1 MQHIVAAIA
10 NTPLRSVAKSPFGI
24 RKQYLLSRRKYIQFN
39 LFWKGRASYLC
50 PKGNMSVRV
59 RFAPSPTG
67 PLHIGGVRTALYN
80 YLFAKQHK
88 GSFVLRIEDT
98 DQGRYV
104 DGAEKYIANTLN
116 WMGISP
122 DESPLVGGAHGPYR
136 QSERKDLYIKH
147 INELLCSEK
156 AYIAFDTAE
165 DLDVLRKEAE
175 AKGETFIYNWKN
187 RKGLANSISLGEIET
202 EKRLAE
208 GVPHVI
214 RFKAYSESAEE
225 LLVLQDEVRGKVEIN
240 TALLDDKILVKQDG
254 MPTYHLANVIDD
266 HLMKITHVIRGEE
279 WLPSM
284 ALHVLLYNAFGWEA
298 PAFAHVPLILKPT
311 GKGKLSKRDG
321 DKFGFPVFPLQWD
334 DQTPGFK
341 EEGYLP
347 AALLNYLAL
356 LGWNPGGEK
365 EMFSLEELIDSFS
378 LGGITK
384 SGGRFD
390 PERCKWFNQQYLQVA
405 DAKTLVP
412 VLEKELSK
420 RVLKTGNVSLIEV
433 IALIQNRLTL
443 LTDIWG
449 EANFFFESPSTYD
462 EKAVRKQWKENT
474 NEILGNVAAL
484 LGNATEQTPEGLS
497 SLIKDWANENGVG
510 LGKIMAPLRISL
522 VGSLR
527 GPDVF
532 AICSILGAETCVER
546 INRAIKHL

>member
-1 MQHIVAAIA
+1 
-10 NTPLRSVAKSPFGI
+10 
-24 RKQYLLSRRKYIQFN
+24 
-39 LFWKGRASYLC
+39 
-50 PKGNMSVRV
+50 MSVRV

-104 DGAEKYIANTLN
+104 DGAEAYISQTLD
-116 WMGISP
+116 WLGIAP
-122 DESPLVGGAHGPYR
+122 DESPIVGGACGPYR
-136 QSERKDLYIKH
+136 QSERKHLYIKY
-147 INELLCSEK
+147 IKELLRSES
-156 AYIAFDTAE
+156 AYVAFDTAE
-165 DLDVLRKEAE
+165 NLDVLRKEAE

-187 RKGLANSISLGEIET
+187 REALANSISLGKAET

-208 GVPHVI
+208 GIPHVI
-214 RFKAYSESAEE
+214 RFKAYSKNTAEII
-225 LLVLQDEVRGKVEIN
+225 VLQDEVRGKVEVN
-240 TALLDDKILVKQDG
+240 TTLLDDKILVKEDG
-254 MPTYHLANVIDD
+254 MPTYHLANVVDD

-321 DKFGFPVFPLQWD
+321 GKFGFPVFPLQWN

-347 AALLNYLAL
+347 AAVLNYLAL

-365 EMFSLEELIDSFS
+365 EVFSLEELVDSFA
-378 LGGITK
+378 LKGITK

-390 PERCKWFNQQYLQVA
+390 PERCKWFNQQYLQAA
-405 DAKTLVP
+405 DPKILIG
-412 VLEKELSK
+412 VLENELSK
-420 RVLKTGNVSLIEV
+420 RKLTAGNVSLVEV
-433 IALIQNRLTL
+433 IVLIQNRLTL
-443 LTDIWG
+443 LTDIWK
-449 EANFFFESPSTYD
+449 EADFFFESPSTYD
-462 EKAVRKQWKENT
+462 ENAVRKQWKGNT
-474 NEILGNVAAL
+474 NEILGNVAVL
-484 LGNATEQTPEGLS
+484 LANATEQTSEGLS
-497 SLIKDWANENGVG
+497 ALIKAWANENGVG

-532 AICSILGAETCVER
+532 AICSLLDAETCVKR
-546 INRAIKHL
+546 INRAIKAL